1 VYKHANRIPEGF
13 QAIEDALSE
22 AEKTSETSCLS
33 GIHRING
40 KLHHAARQPERE
52 AIHTAIEI
60 ARQQETTWSELRVTT
75 DLARNVSETI
85 EAAEALRLLRTVID
99 KFPRSATYRTCKTG

>member
-1 VYKHANRIPEGF
+1 M

-22 AEKTSETSCLS
+22 AEKTGEASCLS
-33 GIHRING
+33 EIHRING
-40 KLHHAARQPERE
+40 KLHHAAGQPERE

-60 ARQQETTWSELRVTT
+60 ARQQETTWFELRVTT